1 MREPLTHGTVKVMA
15 VIDQAPAGPILED
28 TPPARSGL
36 RRLLRVVA
44 FLCLMVAFGVGGYV
58 GWLLWGTGLQTSQA
72 QSTLRSDFETAVG
85 RPDTGTTPE
94 DPLPGDAYAQI
105 QIPAIVVDFMVVE
118 GTDYEAL
125 KEGPGHYAQTADP
138 WDGSGRVA
146 IAGHRTTYQHPFL
159 ELDRLDEGDD
169 IVLRTAKGTF
179 TYDITR
185 VFVIP
190 SEGSGKVLTQTR
202 QPSLVLTTCHPKYSA
217 EERLI
222 VTADLVE
229 TSSA

>member
-1 MREPLTHGTVKVMA
+1 MA
-15 VIDQAPAGPILED
+15 VIEQAPAGPIIED
-28 TPPARSGL
+28 TPPTRSGL
-36 RRLLRVVA
+36 RRALRIVA
-44 FLCLMVAFGVGGYV
+44 FLSLMVAFGVGGYV
-58 GWLLWGTGLQTSQA
+58 GWLLWGTGLQTAAA
-72 QSTLRSDFETAVG
+72 QDDLRGTFEAAVE
-85 RPDTGTTPE
+85 RPDTGTAAE
-94 DPLPGDAYAQI
+94 DPLPGNAYAQI
-105 QIPAIVVDFMVVE
+105 QIPAIGVDFIVVE

-138 WDGSGRVA
+138 WDDSGRVA
-146 IAGHRTTYQHPFL
+146 IAGHRTTYLHPFL
-159 ELDRLDEGDD
+159 ELDRLAKGDD
-169 IVLRTAKGTF
+169 IVLRTPKGTF

-222 VTADLVE
+222 VTANLIDG
-229 TSSA
+229 SAAAA